1 MVTFTFGTL
10 ALAQCRWCNCSQC
23 RSRKGAF
30 ALHHLSVRNKSGI
43 HPKWNSQGLEHGTA
57 WQSCQW
63 MSRLGGYCHWESEG
77 WCSLLTSTSVSSL
90 RIEVA
95 LNGSEMLSIF
105 CLNAQNSAKY
115 LRLFNLFSLQSPA
128 VEDFMV
134 YYCKVYDK
142 SNVNPGLINHCLLY
156 N

>member
-1 MVTFTFGTL
+1 M
-10 ALAQCRWCNCSQC
+10 
-23 RSRKGAF
+23 F
-30 ALHHLSVRNKSGI
+30 AADFNVRELFED
-43 HPKWNSQGLEHGTA
+43 LE
-57 WQSCQW
+57 
-63 MSRLGGYCHWESEG
+63 
-77 WCSLLTSTSVSSL
+77 
-90 RIEVA
+90 EVA

-128 VEDFMV
+128 VEDFME

-142 SNVNPGLINHCLLY
+142 SNVNPGLKNHCLLY